1 MRIEN
6 LRSERNGGKG
16 RVAATVVWEDSNRP
30 THELYFE
37 TDEEF
42 KKELTL
48 NPHGF
53 LVACTMPAMWHGEQR
68 LFIDEEICPQLRDG
82 LETAMAL
89 IKHWWYPE
97 EKKMPR
103 IEAKTRK
110 SILPSKTNRR
120 AGMFFSGGIDSLAS
134 FRKNRLLFPLEHPW
148 SIKDG
153 LLVFGLETDQ
163 IEKFEHVKRRLSD
176 FSKEAGLTLIPVYT
190 NVRYL
195 DDDWM
200 FWQNQFQDS
209 VYSSISHLF
218 SQRFRVVS
226 ISSTYNVPHM
236 QPDGSHPLLDINY
249 SSSDLIIR
257 HDGIQLSRLDKIKL
271 VADWDLAFQ
280 NIRTCNKSELYQS
293 DSFNCGR
300 CWKCVSAMLAFMAL
314 GVLEDTKAFP
324 PQELTGELVE
334 SVIEIYKTTV
344 CFYEELPPL
353 LIEKGRPD
361 LAAVI
366 EQKIAD
372 YQNRL
377 EKATFKRV
385 FKAEIKRLDEKYFKG
400 MLKALVVSMRPKT
413 QIVTGKRLVQK

>member
-6 LRSERNGGKG
+6 LRSEEIDG
-16 RVAATVVWEDSNRP
+16 RPCVAATVVWEDSERP
-30 THELYFE
+30 AHELYYG
-37 TDEEF
+37 TDEAF
-42 KKELTL
+42 KEDLTL

-68 LFIDEEICPQLRDG
+68 LFMDEEICPQLQDG

-89 IKHWWYPE
+89 IRHWWYPE

-103 IEAKTRK
+103 LEVKTRA
-110 SILPSKTNRR
+110 SIPSVADTDRR

-134 FRKNRLLFPLEHPW
+134 FRKNRVRFPLEHPW
-148 SIKDG
+148 SVKDG
-153 LLVFGLETDQ
+153 VLIFGLETDE
-163 IEKFEHVKRRLSD
+163 IEKFEHVKRHLSD
-176 FSKEAGLTLIPVYT
+176 FSAEAGLTLIPVYT

-209 VYSSISHLF
+209 VYASVSHLF
-218 SQRFRVVS
+218 SRRFRVLS

-249 SSSDLIIR
+249 SSSDMIIR
-257 HDGIQLSRLDKIKL
+257 HDAIQLSRLDKMKL
-271 VADWDLAFQ
+271 VAEWDLAFQ

-293 DSFNCGR
+293 DQLNCGR

-314 GVLEDTKAFP
+314 GVLEKTKAFP
-324 PQELTGELVE
+324 PEELTPQLVE
-334 SVIEIYKTTV
+334 SVMEIFKQTI

-353 LIEKGRPD
+353 LREKGRPD

-366 EQKIAD
+366 EQKIAI
-372 YQNRL
+372 YQNRK
-377 EKATFKRV
+377 EKATVKRV
-385 FKAEIKRLDEKYFKG
+385 LKGEVKRLDEKYLKG
-400 MLKALVVSMRPKT
+400 LLKTLVVSMRPAS
-413 QIVTGKRLVQK
+413 RREHS